1 MKRFISIAVVSLMI
15 LSALLLTACGGSNGD
30 VSGSRYV
37 GTWKAITMSI
47 GDKSAEIE
55 DEWILELHDDGT
67 GTFSSND
74 ETSSLTWSLVNGG
87 FKTKG
92 EMKATF
98 KDDGDLIKAKVIGV
112 NLVFEKQ
119 K

>member
-15 LSALLLTACGGSNGD
+15 LSALLLAACGGSNGD
-30 VSGSRYV
+30 VAGSRYV
-37 GTWKAITMSI
+37 GTWKATTMSI
-47 GDKSAEIE
+47 GDKSAAVE
-55 DEWILELHDDGT
+55 DEWILELKDDGT
-67 GTFSSND
+67 GTFSSSD
-74 ETSSLTWSLVNGG
+74 DTSKLTWALVNGG

-92 EMKATF
+92 DMKATF
-98 KDDGDLIKAKVIGV
+98 KDDGENIKAKVIGV